1 MGVKQDPVHMSQELT
16 KPVDIIPELTG
27 ENFLLLIS
35 YFIPLYSL
43 FKVNCACFITL
54 AT

>member
-1 MGVKQDPVHMSQELT
+1 MGVKQDPVETSQELA
-16 KPVDIIPELTG
+16 KPVGIIPELTG

-35 YFIPLYSL
+35 YCIPLYSL
-43 FKVNCACFITL
+43 LVKCACFITL